1 MAAGAPAHVALKAL
15 AATLL
20 LSLGALAVCADDASE
35 RGYAACRH
43 QAAAAFDVP
52 EDLVQA
58 IKEVESG
65 ESLGAPVSVN
75 RNGTEDIGL
84 MQINSSWLATLR
96 GHGISREGLLDACVN
111 VHVGAW
117 ILRRAINDA
126 GGDVWAG
133 VGAYHSPTPARQR
146 NYRTLVAQKLHTIRA
161 RALNQRGKER

>member
-1 MAAGAPAHVALKAL
+1 MKVRRYRLLKNLVAAW
-15 AATLL
+15 LL
-20 LSLGALAVCADDASE
+20 PLGAVAAAADDASQH
-35 RGYAACRH
+35 GYTACRR
-43 QAAAAFDVP
+43 QAAAAFDLP
-52 EDLVQA
+52 EDLLQA

-65 ESLGAPVSVN
+65 ESLGAPVRVN

-96 GHGISREGLLDACVN
+96 KHGISREGLFDACIN

-126 GGDVWAG
+126 DGDVWAG

-146 NYRTLVAQKLHTIRA
+146 NYRTLIMRRLHKIRA
-161 RALNQRGKER
+161 DALKNIRQGQ